1 MKARI
6 VIVFCLL
13 AAAMFSACTQQEEI
27 VSSMPDARPVLR
39 NFTINASVAPMQTDG
54 SEISSRSLGPMGP
67 EEENPVKSLAI
78 IQFDSEGNLLPI
90 NQSNGETSYYHYR
103 DFTDGG
109 TLPGSLS
116 PALEDVTLYPLQ
128 DTRVCFIGNMDEE
141 NIQKLIYN
149 TEGNGVSWQDFQNKT
164 VEIEYDTDI
173 YEEDG
178 VTINDDIGHVNQI
191 YLFGY
196 YEGDLSGSSGLDNG
210 EAANRM
216 SVVLSRLIARLEI
229 GISLGEGVDLG
240 SNQIYFR
247 LKNVEK
253 EAYLFLDVD
262 RESYEHDH
270 IEVVTTNRTQNIK
283 EGHGTFYFYVA
294 PHLVKYDKKENA
306 TRILLWCVENAV
318 TDPEKE
324 LDENDAHKVLLCND
338 PNEENPTA
346 AGAYW
351 INRNS
356 IYHVQLTL
364 TYKETNETRLPRQ
377 TDALWGVKQADGS
390 YHYTVNLKKN

>member
-1 MKARI
+1 MKTRI
-6 VIVFCLL
+6 VMTFCLL
-13 AAAMFSACTQQEEI
+13 AAAMFSACTQQEDIISEI
-27 VSSMPDARPVLR
+27 PDARPALCD
-39 NFTINASVAPMQTDG
+39 FTINASVAPMQAVG
-54 SEISSRSLGPMGP
+54 SGTSSRSLGPMGP
-67 EEENPVKSLAI
+67 EDENPVKSLAI
-78 IQFDSEGNLLPI
+78 IQFDSEGNLLQI
-90 NQSNGETSYYHYR
+90 NKTAGNPYYHYR
-103 DFTDGG
+103 DFTDEGK
-109 TLPGSLS
+109 LPGSLS
-116 PALEDVTLYPLQ
+116 PELEGVTLYPMS

-141 NIQKLIYN
+141 SIQKLIYN
-149 TEGNGVSWQDFQNKT
+149 EANTPVGWSDFQNKT

-173 YEEDG
+173 YKEDG
-178 VTINDDIGHVNQI
+178 ITINDDIGHVNQI

-196 YEGDLSGSSGLDNG
+196 YEGDLSGSSAPDDGT
-210 EAANRM
+210 AASQM

-229 GISLGEGVDLG
+229 GISLREGVELG
-240 SNQIYFR
+240 NNQIYFR

-283 EGHGTFYFYVA
+283 EGHGIFYFYVA
-294 PHLVKYDKKENA
+294 PHLVKYDKRENA

-324 LDENDAHKVLLCND
+324 LDEKDAYEVLLCND
-338 PNEENPTA
+338 PMEESPTA

-356 IYHVQLTL
+356 VYHVQLTL
-364 TYKETNETRLPRQ
+364 TYEDQSRQ
-377 TDALWGVKQADGS
+377 TGAPWGVKQADGS
-390 YHYTVNLKKN
+390 YHYTVNMKKN